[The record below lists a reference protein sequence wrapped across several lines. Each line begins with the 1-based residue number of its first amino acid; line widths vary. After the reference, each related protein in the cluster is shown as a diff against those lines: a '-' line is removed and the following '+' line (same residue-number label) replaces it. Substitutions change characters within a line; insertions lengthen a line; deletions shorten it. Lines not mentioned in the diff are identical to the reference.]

1 MAPINYDQ
9 EGVVFDI
16 QRYSIHD
23 GPGVRTIVFL
33 KGCPLRCRWC
43 SNPESQDPKPE
54 LFYKDSSCIH
64 CGKCLPVCPV
74 AALSQDNPG
83 FVDRDKCIRCG
94 ACAEACPTDALT
106 RSGKVMTVNQVLQE
120 VRKDA
125 THYRRS
131 GGGITLSG
139 GEPLMQS
146 DFARELLK
154 ACHEQGWNT
163 AMETTGF
170 TTPEII
176 ADVMPHVDHALL
188 DIKAIDPAVHMANTG
203 VDNRIILENAIRT
216 AMTSKSVV
224 VRVPVVPGVNDT
236 EQAISDIGNFAKMLP
251 GVETVHLL
259 GYHSY
264 GENKYGLLNRAYPMG
279 DTPDLPKDAL
289 PPLKKVIES
298 LGLNC
303 MIGG

>member
-43 SNPESQDPKPE
+43 SNPESHDPTPE

-64 CGKCLPVCPV
+64 CGKCVPVCPV
-74 AALSQDNPG
+74 GALSRDNPG

-94 ACAEACPTDALT
+94 ACAAVCPTDALT
-106 RSGKVMTVNQVLQE
+106 RSGKVMTVNQVIQE

-131 GGGITLSG
+131 GGGVTLSG

-146 DFARELLK
+146 DFSRELLK

-163 AMETTGF
+163 AMETTAF

-176 ADVMPHVDHALL
+176 ADVMPHVDNVLL
-188 DIKAIDPAVHMANTG
+188 DIKAIDPAVHLANTG

-216 AMTSKSVV
+216 AMIGNSVV

-236 EQAISDIGNFAKMLP
+236 EKAISDIGNFAKMLP

-264 GENKYGLLNRAYPMG
+264 GENKYELLNKPYPMG
-279 DTPDLPKDAL
+279 DIPDLPKDAL
-289 PPLKKVIES
+289 PPLVKVIEN

-303 MIGG
+303 VVGG